1 MKNNILHLSLLLL
14 AFFVNTIQI
23 HSQYVTDSLR
33 ISPTAEQAAE
43 QKKEDII
50 VEYEITDAGDTVFH
64 YKRKPFDFGVIYNG
78 APKRI
83 YNEESGPMHRSVAVR
98 KAMMATVQ
106 GASSLDFGKD
116 IGKIPFTEGMTP
128 SGGKTYSIPITT
140 DPVSSFVPKISIAY
154 NSQSGN
160 GVAGYGWNLAGSSA
174 ITVTGKTIHYDGIT
188 APVDL
193 SKPGEC
199 VFALDGARLVN
210 NTGSLTAYQ
219 YETAQGFVLVKK
231 HLYGANVAYFTVAYP
246 NGSTATFGFTN
257 NTDMKYVY
265 PITEMTDIKGYKIN
279 FDYIESGNN
288 YYLTKVSYGGK
299 TTTTHQ
305 AEILFNYVDRTDF
318 TTAYISALPISANKL
333 LKSVVSRNKVNG
345 AWQELCTYRLTHEL
359 NDVQRLTQ
367 IDCASGSSSLNPLR
381 FSYGHYYDHQS
392 GQLTR
397 EYSQFLSSYFSSSS
411 AANPVYVRGKFIK
424 NKFGD
429 GLITFPGTFST
440 YTKTGERVK
449 KFLGIVTGR
458 YEIYGS
464 GYPADQNILIAP
476 GLSFFSN
483 TQTIKTEEGFQT
495 IQAVDV
501 NGDGV
506 DEIVKVNFNGTNQG
520 NTILKI
526 TTYTHSGASFSSQS
540 FNVSVIGEVN
550 NRNETWSPMSRLY
563 FFGDFKGTGKAQLLT
578 VTHNKAFTGQD
589 MTSYFALIDLDSK
602 EKISETTLFA
612 VSPDDGSNILTIDM
626 DGDGKTELCHA
637 TTSGLDVYS
646 LMGNFFQKQ
655 YTTTSVNK
663 KQFGASSILGDINGD
678 GKIDILLL
686 PETSYTH
693 YEYRELPVWAPHTC
707 PYCGGHEP
715 IYDIRDPNCIHCH
728 RKVLEALYTATCR
741 ECGNELEL
749 HEEDNPN
756 SIEIYSCPTHGYNII
771 SKIDLGYV
779 DNGNTWTAYLSTGK
793 GFLSSTMSI
802 VNTEYDEQYFLMD
815 INGDG
820 NADMLRV
827 KNNQVNLFLNK
838 NGVIQPTLAG
848 AVTIPSGTKIL
859 PSNVCDYYSMSHFIA
874 IEDAEV
880 NCYRFT
886 KDNRKAHLL
895 TTLTDSYGNK
905 YTNGYSD
912 MTELSGNYYA
922 TNTYRSYPYCS
933 FIAPLNLLQSS
944 EIYTGS
950 NIPVKRYY
958 YSYYGAV
965 MHRTG
970 LGFGGFEKVVTNE
983 NVENIM
989 VEETRDPQLFGVT
1002 TMVDS
1007 PYKTISYSYSQDY
1020 FSNKKNNPRLIY
1032 TSETDKL
1039 THVYSYASYEYDAY
1053 NNPTKVTTH
1062 LGSPALRTTTAQ
1074 TYDNL
1079 VTSGRY
1085 LIGQPV
1091 TKTVTNVRG
1100 GTSWV
1105 NKETVAYNA
1114 NRLPETRI
1122 SYIQD
1127 NKVNETRWTYDA
1139 YGNITSELSAP
1150 YDVATF
1156 LGTTFTY
1163 DAEGRNLATS
1173 TNALGQTTTY
1183 ANYDKFGHAGTVT
1196 DFKHRTTSYQYD
1208 AWGQL
1213 ISTQHPDGTKE
1224 EVKKDWGG
1232 QGLYTVTNTATGKPS
1247 AIVHY
1252 DALGR
1257 EIRKGNLRF
1266 DGQWQFVDK
1275 TYDRRG
1281 RLEKVSL
1288 PFRGTSPNFWATYT
1302 YDPYN
1307 RPLILTEASGK
1318 TTTWAYDGLST
1329 TETRNGIATTKT
1341 TDESGALIKVEDPG
1355 GTIEYTLRPDGQPSH
1370 ITAPGNVVTS
1380 FEYDQYGRQTSI
1392 TDPSAGRQIFTETY
1406 AADGSKTLTVT
1417 DARNVSNT
1425 TIYDQYGR
1433 VVEKRADT
1441 NTSYVYNDDG
1451 TLAQLYSDNHSMR
1464 VFEYDEMDRVAA
1476 VWDNLSEGKF
1486 LEKRFNYHDGNI
1498 AEISYTSQTGAI
1510 ATEKYVYSNG
1520 YNTEIKLNDDI
1531 SIWKLTEENAL
1542 GLPSKAVTGSLV
1554 RTYAYNEFGMPTGR
1568 AAGNI
1573 QNFAYDFDVQT
1584 GNLNSRTD
1592 NIRHLTETF
1601 GYDNLNRL
1609 SSIGQQQITY
1619 APNGNITQMPGMGS
1633 MQYNHADRPYQV
1645 TMLTPDGNTV
1655 PLRSQTVAYNSI
1667 QRPDEIS
1674 ENGIKTSLTYN
1685 ADGDRIKMIV
1695 DSGGSTLLTRYYFDN
1710 KYEIDGVKANA
1721 AQRLYIGGDAYSAPA
1736 VYVKEEN
1743 SSEWKI
1749 YYICRDYLGS
1759 ITHVANA
1766 DGTLKQELSYDAWG
1780 RLRNPETQVAYAPG
1794 TEPALFLGRGYTG
1807 HEHLPQFGLINM
1819 NARLYDPV
1827 LGRFLSPDPY
1837 VQTPDFTQSFNRY
1850 SYCLNNPLVY
1860 VDQDGELFW
1869 FIPVIIGAVI
1879 GAYTGASIQSGTA
1892 AFWNWKSDAWNG
1904 AIAGAIVGATI
1915 GYGIAGAIEATG
1927 MTTLAANGA
1936 TVVTKSAG
1944 LVSSMLNSGT
1954 INIAMN
1960 AFSSGGWD
1968 GAWKAGIVGLATGA
1982 WATTGGF
1989 GMVKGFGAA
1998 SRLGK
2003 LAGKLGYQMIGTVSQ
2018 SIGNNWASNKG
2029 LFSRVTL
2036 GLGPINLTLGK
2047 GQRLL
2052 QWENNLGNIAIN
2064 AFGLV
2069 NTVAGGK
2076 VHFNTDNLTFEYTGG
2091 LMDTFQPTLSMHDDQ
2106 LYEVSAGFSPHTVT
2120 GNSNLG
2126 IVLKHEL
2133 HHLWHSRA
2141 LNDLFLA
2148 NYGLQG
2154 LNALILKGNFVANKN
2169 YYEDFVNNY
2178 SWWPT
2183 R

>member
-1 MKNNILHLSLLLL
+1 MKNNILHLTLLLL

-23 HSQYVTDSLR
+23 HSRYVTDSLR
-33 ISPTAEQAAE
+33 VSPTAEQAAE

-83 YNEESGPMHRSVAVR
+83 YNEESGPMPRSVAVR

-140 DPVSSFVPKISIAY
+140 ALVSSSAPKISIAY
-154 NSQSGN
+154 NSQAGN
-160 GVAGYGWNLAGSSA
+160 GVAGYGWNLAGISA

-193 SKPGEC
+193 SKPSEC

-231 HLYGANVAYFTVAYP
+231 HLYGTNVAYFTVAYP

-265 PITEMTDIKGYKIN
+265 PITEITDIKGYKIN
-279 FDYIESGNN
+279 FDYIESDNN

-299 TTTTHQ
+299 TTATHQ
-305 AEILFNYVDRTDF
+305 AEIQFNYVDRTDF

-1020 FSNKKNNPRLIY
+1020 FSNKKNNPRLLY

-1039 THVYSYASYEYDAY
+1039 THAYSYASYEYDAY
-1053 NNPTKVTTH
+1053 NNPTKVTTY
-1062 LGSPALRTTTAQ
+1062 LGSPALHTTTAQ

-1105 NKETVAYNA
+1105 NKETITYNT
-1114 NRLPETRI
+1114 NRLPESRI

-1139 YGNITSELSAP
+1139 YGNMTSELSAP

-1163 DAEGRNLATS
+1163 DAEGRNLASS

-1224 EVKKDWGG
+1224 EVKTDWGG

-1247 AIVHY
+1247 TVVHH

-1257 EIRKGNLRF
+1257 AIRKGSQRF
-1266 DGQWQFVDK
+1266 DGQWQFVDQ
-1275 TYDRRG
+1275 TYDGRG

-1307 RPLILTEASGK
+1307 RPLTLTEASGK

-1355 GTIEYTLRPDGQPSH
+1355 GMIEYTLRPDGQPSR

-1392 TDPSAGRQIFTETY
+1392 TDPSAGRQSFTETY

-1425 TIYDQYGR
+1425 TVYDQYGR

-1451 TLAQLYSDNHSMR
+1451 TLAQLYSDNLSMR

-1486 LEKRFNYHDGNI
+1486 LEKRFTYHDGNI

-1542 GLPSKAVTGSLV
+1542 GQPTKAVTGALN
-1554 RTYAYNEFGMPTGR
+1554 RTYSYTDFGMPTSR
-1568 AAGNI
+1568 TAGNI
-1573 QNFAYDFDVQT
+1573 QDFAYDSDIQT

-1592 NIRHLTETF
+1592 NTRHLTETF

-1619 APNGNITQMPGMGS
+1619 ASNGNITQMPGMGS

-1674 ENGIKTSLTYN
+1674 ENGIKASLTYN

-1721 AQRLYIGGDAYSAPA
+1721 AQRLFIGGDAYSAPA

-1780 RLRNPETQVAYAPG
+1780 RLRNPETQVAYAPD

-1837 VQTPDFTQSFNRY
+1837 VQMPDFTQSFNRY

-1860 VDQDGELFW
+1860 VDGDGEFW
-1869 FIPVIIGAVI
+1869 HLIIGAVI
-1879 GAYTGASIQSGTA
+1879 G
-1892 AFWNWKSDAWNG
+1892 
-1904 AIAGAIVGATI
+1904 
-1915 GYGIAGAIEATG
+1915 
-1927 MTTLAANGA
+1927 
-1936 TVVTKSAG
+1936 
-1944 LVSSMLNSGT
+1944 
-1954 INIAMN
+1954 
-1960 AFSSGGWD
+1960 
-1968 GAWKAGIVGLATGA
+1968 GIV
-1982 WATTGGF
+1982 
-1989 GMVKGFGAA
+1989 
-1998 SRLGK
+1998 
-2003 LAGKLGYQMIGTVSQ
+2003 
-2018 SIGNNWASNKG
+2018 NWASHGFKFNAKG
-2029 LFSRVTL
+2029 LGYFAVGAAAGALGAGVGAGISSVLPIAGQMSGGFVAGFFGTSTATTATTSFVSGALIGGGAGLSSGFVSGFGNGLMQNQTFGQALLSGARDGLIGMGVGGVVGGIASGISASIDGRNFWDGSRVT
-2036 GLGPINLTLGK
+2036 NT
-2047 GQRLL
+2047 
-2052 QWENNLGNIAIN
+2052 EVLGNANLPSVIQNNDMNCGPATSQANTGVSQDVYRDHLVKKYNYGINDPVKPLDMNKAITDLTGRAVKPLGTELPSDVLGAKQLSGLLNGGNRFMLSSGTGTAIN
-2064 AFGLV
+2064 HATALNKISV
-2069 NTVAGGK
+2069 
-2076 VHFNTDNLTFEYTGG
+2076 LTIQKISGV
-2091 LMDTFQPTLSMHDDQ
+2091 TFQKVVYQVMDPASGVFRNIGARSID
-2106 LYEVSAGFSPHTVT
+2106 F
-2120 GNSNLG
+2120 
-2126 IVLKHEL
+2126 I
-2133 HHLWHSRA
+2133 WR
-2141 LNDLFLA
+2141 
-2148 NYGLQG
+2148 
-2154 LNALILKGNFVANKN
+2154 IL
-2169 YYEDFVNNY
+2169 
-2178 SWWPT
+2178 P
-2183 R
+2183 